1 MTFLHPELAWGF
13 LSLPMILVLYLL
25 RRRYMR
31 RQVPSIYLW
40 QKTLQEMDVTRP
52 LQKLRRSVLL
62 PLQLMLAVFLVL
74 LLMQPVWPGGAGQTY
89 IFVVDASAS
98 MQTKTESET
107 RFAQSLRRIR
117 ETVSHA
123 GADDSFVLI
132 RAAETPQTV
141 LSRTGDVAA
150 CLRALDGMQCGYGQS
165 DLDAALSLADA
176 IAEDGGT
183 VIVYTDRDVPGDVH
197 VSSFAGAE
205 NTALSLL
212 RYESGHLFARVTN
225 YGSEKTVT
233 LVFSADGA
241 VVDAREVT
249 VPADGSA
256 GITLAAPLADTYAA
270 EIREADALEADNRI
284 SCTSQKPENYRVVI
298 TGSGARFLEA
308 AMASR
313 QDLTVIHGSE
323 DSAFETSADLY
334 ILDAPLRMVRDAAD
348 TGIVIGA
355 WKDAPQGKAYV
366 QGGMPDSITMDG
378 LAVRRL
384 CPLSGGESLLKWEED
399 SILSVTD
406 DAAVFGFSLLESNL
420 AVKVDFPLLMRTLLS
435 RLLPERS
442 VDSFQGTCGK
452 SMTLPLP
459 ENAVQV
465 TCTDPQ
471 GHMQTLSGKTLL
483 LETLGIYT
491 VRFDRDDGVYAW
503 YVSATVPENESDT
516 LSVAE
521 SRDGVTGTS
530 RQTGARDLMMPI
542 LWILLVLILLEW
554 EVSRRVG

>member
-62 PLQLMLAVFLVL
+62 PLQLMLAAFLVL
-74 LLMQPVWPGGAGQTY
+74 LLMQPVWSGGAGQTY

-141 LSRTGDVAA
+141 LSRTGDAAA

-323 DSAFETSADLY
+323 DSVFETSADLY

-366 QGGMPDSITMDG
+366 QGGQHYHGRAGRAQALPAFRRRKPSQMGRGQYPERDGRCGSIRVFSAG
-378 LAVRRL
+378 EQ
-384 CPLSGGESLLKWEED
+384 SGGESRF
-399 SILSVTD
+399 SAS
-406 DAAVFGFSLLESNL
+406 DAH
-420 AVKVDFPLLMRTLLS
+420 P
-435 RLLPERS
+435 
-442 VDSFQGTCGK
+442 
-452 SMTLPLP
+452 
-459 ENAVQV
+459 
-465 TCTDPQ
+465 
-471 GHMQTLSGKTLL
+471 
-483 LETLGIYT
+483 
-491 VRFDRDDGVYAW
+491 
-503 YVSATVPENESDT
+503 
-516 LSVAE
+516 SVAASAGAKRGQFSGNVRE
-521 SRDGVTGTS
+521 IHDTAAAGKCSAGDLYGSAGAYADAFRKNIASRNTRNLYS
-530 RQTGARDLMMPI
+530 AL
-542 LWILLVLILLEW
+542 
-554 EVSRRVG
+554 